1 LEKPIIM
8 PTAKEMFYRYL
19 GLPGRHPLE
28 LEISSAEGIYLYDS
42 RGKRYTDLVSGITVS
57 NLGHGH
63 PAVVEAVRKQAG
75 DYLHL
80 MVYGEYVQAPQ
91 VRLAAK
97 LAGLLPPGLGCVYYV
112 NSGSEAVEGA
122 LKLAKRCTGRRKIVS
137 FHRAY
142 HGSTHGALSVTGS
155 GELKGAFRPLLP
167 GVSFIEFNNP
177 AHLERITGETACVIA
192 ETIQAEA
199 GIILPEDGFLRK
211 LRDRCTEIGALLVI
225 DDVQMGMG
233 RTGRLFSFTH
243 FGIEPD
249 ILVLAKAFGGGMP
262 LGAFISSQER
272 MSTLSHDPELG
283 HITTFGGHPVSCAA
297 ALAALEYLLESGLVG
312 LAEKKGKMFYE
323 RLKPHPAVR
332 DIRRTGLMLAVE
344 LYNPD
349 RCHRMM
355 TLMLENGIVS
365 DRFLFRPQAFRIAP
379 PLTITNDEIKEICK
393 TILHCLDAL

>member
-1 LEKPIIM
+1 M
-8 PTAKEMFYRYL
+8 PSAKEMFYRYL
-19 GLPGRHPLE
+19 GLPGLHPLE
-28 LEISSAEGIYLYDS
+28 LEISRAEGIYLYDS

-97 LAGLLPPGLGCVYYV
+97 LAGLLPPGLGCVYFV

-137 FHRAY
+137 FRNAY

-155 GELKGAFRPLLP
+155 EELKKAFQPLLP
-167 GVSFIEFNNP
+167 EVSFIEFNNP
-177 AHLERITGETACVIA
+177 AQLEQITGETACVVA
-192 ETIQAEA
+192 ETVQAEA
-199 GIILPEDGFLRK
+199 GVIMPDDGFLQK
-211 LRDRCTEIGALLVI
+211 LRDRCTETGALLVI

-233 RTGRLFSFTH
+233 RTGRLFSFGQY
-243 FGIEPD
+243 GIEPD

-262 LGAFISSQER
+262 LGAFISSKER

-297 ALAALEYLLESGLVG
+297 ALAALEYLLESGLIG
-312 LAEKKGKMFYE
+312 LVEEKGKMFSDC
-323 RLKPHPAVR
+323 LKAHPAVKV
-332 DIRRTGLMLAVE
+332 IRRAGLMLAVE
-344 LYNPD
+344 LDSPG

-355 TLMLENGIVS
+355 SLMLENGIVS

-379 PLTITNDEIKEICK
+379 PLTITKDEIKETCK
-393 TILHCLDAL
+393 SILYCLDSL